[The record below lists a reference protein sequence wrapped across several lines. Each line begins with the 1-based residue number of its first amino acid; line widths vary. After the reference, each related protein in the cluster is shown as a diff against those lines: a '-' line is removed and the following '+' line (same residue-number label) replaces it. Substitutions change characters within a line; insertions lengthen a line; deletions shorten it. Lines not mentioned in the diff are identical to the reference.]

1 MLVIGSA
8 AGVAYMGIE
17 RVSFGWYLRKV
28 TPYAALGYCGGIA
41 AYILAKGDILG
52 KLALFH

>member
-17 RVSFGWYLRKV
+17 RVGFGWYARKFSL
-28 TPYAALGYCGGIA
+28 YAALGYVSGIA
-41 AYILAKGDILG
+41 AYLAEK
-52 KLALFH
+52 KLFFTS